1 MGEHERATSS
11 PRWPWLNAGRR
22 TKSITCRAPP
32 FERLLAA
39 VDSAQKKLPPP
50 GFQLLDRCEFGPV
63 VDGRDLPHHPFDPT
77 ATDVSDDVPVMVGGT
92 NDENAIFLV
101 MLSPAPRHSLRPS
114 SSRDRKR
121 RQRDSSAP
129 CLAVPSV
136 AIGSDNSSMRR
147 RAKVPRGPR
156 AQ

>member
-1 MGEHERATSS
+1 LQA
-11 PRWPWLNAGRR
+11 L
-22 TKSITCRAPP
+22 P
-32 FERLLAA
+32 FERLLATI
-39 VDSAQKKLPPP
+39 DSAQKKLPPP
-50 GFQLLDRCEFGPV
+50 GFQLLDRYGLGPV
-63 VDGRDLPHHPFDPT
+63 ADGRDLPHHPFDPT
-77 ATDVSDDVPVMVGGT
+77 ATHVSDDVPVMIGGT
-92 NDENAIFLV
+92 KDENAIFLA

-121 RQRDSSAP
+121 RQRDSSPAP

-136 AIGSDNSSMRR
+136 GIGSDNSSMRR

>member
-1 MGEHERATSS
+1 MAEHERATK
-11 PRWPWLNAGRR
+11 LAEAVLAELGLKANQVDQLQAL
-22 TKSITCRAPP
+22 P
-32 FERLLAA
+32 FERLPAA
-39 VDSAQKKLPPP
+39 IDSAQKKLPPP
-50 GFQLLDRCEFGPV
+50 GFQLLDRYGFGPV

-77 ATDVSDDVPVMVGGT
+77 AADVSVMVGGT
-92 NDENAIFLV
+92 KDENAIFLA

-121 RQRDSSAP
+121 RQRDSSPAP

-136 AIGSDNSSMRR
+136 GIGSDNSSMRR